1 MLGRNQR
8 ALITAALVILLL
20 SVLSFSLIPHSTSA
34 SNNVP
39 RAVIPS
45 TTGHSNA
52 TLTAAASAIDIGKVS
67 IVPTTT
73 VPATIV
79 PITTVPATMP
89 SGSAAAV
96 GRPNSA
102 VPTTGVIIPLYSYPG
117 PEWDVVV
124 QAKLAHP
131 SVPIV
136 AVINPS
142 NGPGDAQDQN
152 YVSGVDKL
160 RSAGITVLGYV
171 HTSYAA
177 RNASSV
183 LADVNSYKA
192 WYAVNG
198 IFFDEMSNV
207 AGSESYYA
215 SLSDHAKSIGLTFT
229 VGNPGAGVPASF
241 IGTVDCIVVYE
252 SQGLPSSSS
261 LAAWTMGMTKGN
273 FAIMAYGV
281 DQLNIPSTR
290 DLSGN
295 AAYIYV
301 TDSSLPNP
309 YGTLPGYF
317 AGLVSA
323 LDNVAP
329 TSQF

>member
-1 MLGRNQR
+1 
-8 ALITAALVILLL
+8 
-20 SVLSFSLIPHSTSA
+20 
-34 SNNVP
+34 
-39 RAVIPS
+39 
-45 TTGHSNA
+45 
-52 TLTAAASAIDIGKVS
+52 VS
-67 IVPTTT
+67 
-73 VPATIV
+73 
-79 PITTVPATMP
+79 
-89 SGSAAAV
+89 SGSA
-96 GRPNSA
+96 SA
-102 VPTTGVIIPLYSYPG
+102 VKPPNTTAPTTGVIIPLYSYPG
-117 PEWDVVV
+117 SDWDVVV
-124 QAKLAHP
+124 QSKQDHP

-142 NGPGDAQDQN
+142 NGPGDTQDQN

-177 RNASSV
+177 RSASSV

-207 AGSESYYA
+207 AGNESYYA
-215 SLSDHAKSIGLTFT
+215 SLSSHAKSVGLTFT
-229 VGNPGAGVPASF
+229 VGNPGASVPASF

-290 DLSGN
+290 GLSGN
-295 AAYIYV
+295 AAFVYV

-317 AGLVSA
+317 AGLVA
-323 LDNVAP
+323 VLDNVAP
-329 TSQF
+329 TRGQPA

>member
-1 MLGRNQR
+1 MLGRIPR
-8 ALITAALVILLL
+8 ALITAALAVLLL
-20 SVLSFSLIPHSTSA
+20 SVLSFSLIPHSTLA
-34 SNNVP
+34 SNNVS
-39 RAVIPS
+39 RAVMPL
-45 TTGHSNA
+45 TTGHSNDS
-52 TLTAAASAIDIGKVS
+52 LTAATSAIDIGKVS
-67 IVPTTT
+67 TVPTTA
-73 VPATIV
+73 VPATIS
-79 PITTVPATMP
+79 
-89 SGSAAAV
+89 SGSVAAV
-96 GRPNSA
+96 GPPNTTA
-102 VPTTGVIIPLYSYPG
+102 PRTGVIIPLYSYPG

-131 SVPIV
+131 LVPIV

-142 NGPGDAQDQN
+142 NGPGETQDQN

-177 RNASSV
+177 RSVSLV

-207 AGSESYYA
+207 AGNESYYA
-215 SLSDHAKSIGLTFT
+215 SLSSHAKSIGLTFT
-229 VGNPGAGVPASF
+229 VGNPGASVPASF
-241 IGTVDCIVVYE
+241 VGTVDCIVVYE

-290 DLSGN
+290 GLSGN
-295 AAYIYV
+295 AAYVYV

-317 AGLVSA
+317 AGLIAV
-323 LDNVAP
+323 LDNVTP
-329 TSQF
+329 TPRSQPA